1 MVYALSMN
9 RVPKGSSDNDREGR
23 GRYESHSWAP
33 RFGTPRRGGKAAKY
47 RAFVP
52 DPVGEFAPQL
62 SAATSALSER
72 AGAAV
77 RELNA
82 SSEGLRL
89 LEGLERQ
96 LLRSEALASSA
107 IEELRI
113 SHRKLARA
121 EVGAGGGDYKA
132 REVLG
137 NVRAMERAVEIGG
150 EAAGFTVDDILAI
163 HRELAI
169 VPPLDQIAG
178 RLREEQG
185 WIGGWSP
192 PGAVFVPPP
201 HEYVPELVDDLCAFM
216 NRDDISPVAQAA
228 IAHAQFETIHPF
240 GDGNGRVGRCL
251 IHALLRRTG
260 VAPRYVP
267 PVSLVLVTG
276 KDAYIAGLG
285 DFRRDEVDRWV
296 AQFAEAV
303 EDSAEIAREYS
314 SRAAD
319 LKSEW
324 IERAEPMRS
333 DSTARAIL
341 DRLPTFPIITAAI
354 VEELTG
360 RSRVAAINGLEHL
373 SQAGILARHRNQKR
387 GDSWE
392 AKELFAILDHF
403 EPGLRGGST
412 HTV

>member
-1 MVYALSMN
+1 MGGE
-9 RVPKGSSDNDREGR
+9 PKGSSSNAREGR
-23 GRYESHSWAP
+23 GRYETRVWEP
-33 RFGTPRRGGKAAKY
+33 RFGSPRAGGKRARY

-52 DPVGEFAPQL
+52 DSIGDFAPEL
-62 SAATSALSER
+62 SAATSALCER
-72 AGAAV
+72 AGAAI

-82 SSEGLRL
+82 SSGGLRS
-89 LEGLERQ
+89 LEGLAAQ

-121 EVGAGGGDYKA
+121 EAGAGGGGHVA

-137 NVRAMERAVEIGG
+137 NVRAMERAVKVGDG
-150 EAAGFTVDDILAI
+150 EADLGVEDILAI
-163 HRELAI
+163 HRDVAVGPALE
-169 VPPLDQIAG
+169 QIAG
-178 RLREEQG
+178 KLREQQG

-192 PGAVFVPPP
+192 PGAAFVPPP
-201 HEYVPELVDDLCAFM
+201 PEHVPRLMDDLCAFM

-251 IHALLRRTG
+251 IHTLLRRRG

-267 PVSLVLVTG
+267 PVSLVLATD
-276 KDAYIAGLG
+276 KDAYIAGLHE
-285 DFRRDEVDRWV
+285 FRRDDVDRWV
-296 AQFAEAV
+296 VQFAEAV
-303 EDSAEIAREYS
+303 EDSAEIARNYS
-314 SRAAD
+314 RRVAE
-319 LKSEW
+319 LKAEW
-324 IERAEPMRS
+324 VERAEPMRS

-341 DRLPTFPIITAAI
+341 DHLPSHPIVTAAI
-354 VEELTG
+354 AEQLTG

-373 SQAGILARHRNQKR
+373 HQAGILTRHRNQRK

-392 AKELFAILDHF
+392 AKELFAILGDF
-403 EPGLRGGST
+403 QPSLRGGST
-412 HTV
+412 QSA

>member
-1 MVYALSMN
+1 MVYALSMTGE
-9 RVPKGSSDNDREGR
+9 PKGSSGAEREGR
-23 GRYESHSWAP
+23 GWYESHSWAP
-33 RFGTPRRGGKAAKY
+33 RFGTPRRGGKAARY

-52 DPVGEFAPQL
+52 DPVGDFAPEL

-72 AGAAV
+72 AGSAV

-82 SSEGLRL
+82 SSEGLRS
-89 LEGLERQ
+89 LEGLARQ

-121 EVGAGGGDYKA
+121 EIGAGGADHKA

-137 NVRAMERAVEIGG
+137 NVRAMDRAVEIGG
-150 EAAGFTVDDILAI
+150 EAGDLTVDDILAI

-169 VPPLDQIAG
+169 VPPLDRIAG
-178 RLREEQG
+178 KLRGEQG

-192 PGAVFVPPP
+192 PGAAFVPPP
-201 HEYVPELVDDLCAFM
+201 PEYVPGLVDDLCAFM
-216 NRDDISPVAQAA
+216 NREDISPVAQAA

-251 IHALLRRTG
+251 IHALLRRRG

-267 PVSLVLVTG
+267 PVSLVLVTD

-285 DFRRDEVDRWV
+285 DFRRNDVDRWV
-296 AQFAEAV
+296 ARFAEAV
-303 EDSAEIAREYS
+303 EGSAEIGREYS
-314 SRAAD
+314 RRAVD
-319 LKSEW
+319 LRAGW

-333 DSTARAIL
+333 DATARAIL
-341 DRLPTFPIITAAI
+341 DHLPSFPIITAAI

-373 SQAGILARHRNQKR
+373 SQAGILTRHRNQRK

-392 AKELFAILDHF
+392 AEELFAIL
-403 EPGLRGGST
+403 EQPPAVSQGAAG
-412 HTV
+412 

>member
-1 MVYALSMN
+1 MVYPLS
-9 RVPKGSSDNDREGR
+9 VTGEPKGSSSGEREGR
-23 GRYESHSWAP
+23 GRYESHSWKP

-47 RAFVP
+47 RAFIP
-52 DPVGEFAPQL
+52 DPIGDFAPEL
-62 SAATSALSER
+62 SAATSALSEQ
-72 AGAAV
+72 AGSAV

-82 SSEGLRL
+82 SSEEIRSPG
-89 LEGLERQ
+89 GLERQ

-121 EVGAGGGDYKA
+121 TIGAGGDHTA

-150 EAAGFTVDDILAI
+150 AADDLTVNDILAI
-163 HRELAI
+163 HRDLT
-169 VPPLDQIAG
+169 VGTSLDRIAG
-178 RLREEQG
+178 TLRKEQG

-192 PGAVFVPPP
+192 PGAAFVPPP
-201 HEYVPELVDDLCAFM
+201 PEYVPGLVDDLCAFM

-251 IHALLRRTG
+251 VHTLLRRRG

-267 PVSLVLVTG
+267 PVSLVLVTD
-276 KDAYIAGLG
+276 KDAYIAGLH
-285 DFRRDEVDRWV
+285 DFRRDDVDRWV
-296 AQFAEAV
+296 ARFAEAV
-303 EDSAEIAREYS
+303 EDSAGIARNYS
-314 SRAAD
+314 RQAAD
-319 LKSEW
+319 LRERW

-341 DRLPTFPIITAAI
+341 DHLPSFPIITAAI
-354 VEELTG
+354 VEGLTG

-373 SQAGILARHRNQKR
+373 RQAGILTRHRNQKK
-387 GDSWE
+387 GDGWE
-392 AKELFAILDHF
+392 AKELFAILENF

-412 HTV
+412 QSA